1 MATESYLEK
10 NDLVP
15 GTTVEIRDFATA
27 VVDDSGYII
36 QKRRGNQSE
45 EVSYH
50 IYNTLYDWLDTF
62 NLKFNKKYT
71 LPINIWSNDTVI
83 PPSLPIYQKRDVS
96 PFKIVVDIL
105 RKNHVKFRC
114 NMKDS
119 KNMCLAKAKINLL
132 KLEYDTY
139 WINLRADNEKEWLN
153 EFSKRYNT
161 LNAIKL
167 ERIYMT
173 TSDADKRE
181 YQISN
186 SKYPRVYIKT
196 SNDKMVPVYYTQDGT
211 ESVVIDGRSGKTWWS
226 LGIYEEPEFWVTYE
240 GEFIKQEI
248 IYYLPSS
255 YDKPEWEEDKSQLE
269 LAFSHSCKPD
279 EYGFLPDG
287 RLVFNPKTK
296 KYLQLW
302 EIV

>member
-1 MATESYLEK
+1 MATESYIK
-10 NDLVP
+10 NNDLAP
-15 GTTVEIRDFATA
+15 GTIIEIHDFATA
-27 VVDDSGYII
+27 VVHCSGDII
-36 QKRRGNQSE
+36 QKKRGNQSE
-45 EVSYH
+45 EVSYCVFDTF
-50 IYNTLYDWLDTF
+50 NDWLDTF
-62 NLKFNKKYT
+62 SSKFNNKYA
-71 LPINIWSNDTVI
+71 LPINIWSKDTII
-83 PPSLPIYQKRDVS
+83 PPSLPIYQKKDVS
-96 PFKIVVDIL
+96 PYKIVVDIL

-114 NMKDS
+114 NLKES
-119 KNMCLAKAKINLL
+119 KNMSLAKAKIDLL
-132 KLEYDTY
+132 KLEYETQ

-161 LNAIKL
+161 LNAISL

-173 TSDADKRE
+173 TSEADKRE
-181 YQISN
+181 YKIFN

-196 SNDKMVPVYYTQDGT
+196 NNGKMVPVYYTQDGT
-211 ESVVIDGRSGKTWWS
+211 ESVIINGCAGKTWWS
-226 LGIYEEPEFWVTYE
+226 LGIYEEPEFWVTHE

-255 YDKPEWEEDKSQLE
+255 FDKPELEEEKTQLE
-269 LAFSHSCKPD
+269 LAFSHSCQPD